1 MNVFSAL
8 KLSFSHP
15 LKALRIVFA
24 LFLLL
29 CLSACL
35 FACER
40 EIDYFDY
47 VSELRNNMFLASD
60 DEFSLRIY
68 SVQKES
74 PYSAD
79 GVPRE
84 MNVRTEIWLVA
95 PSGEKECNLSFEIDG
110 KTHGGEMSYDNVKAE
125 YYLSCNLDISTLSS
139 LACSIAYGET
149 TRELTAN
156 SVLSKTTLSPESILK
171 NLALSEQELFS
182 SMTDKYGFAGE
193 IYLRLI
199 YEDSPYYYVGVIDR
213 KGKTNAFLI
222 NATSGKVLAKREG

>member
-1 MNVFSAL
+1 MNVFSTL
-8 KLSFSHP
+8 KSSFLHP
-15 LKALRIVFA
+15 LKVLRAAFA
-24 LFLLL
+24 FFLLL

-35 FACER
+35 FSCKK
-40 EIDYFDY
+40 EIRYFDY
-47 VSELRNNMFLASD
+47 VSELRSNVFLASN

-84 MNVRTEIWLVA
+84 IHVRTEIWLVA
-95 PSGEKECNLSFEIDG
+95 PSGEQECNVSFTVDN
-110 KTHGGEMSYDNVKAE
+110 TPYGGDMSYDNVKAE
-125 YYLSCNLDISTLSS
+125 YYLSCNLDTAALS
-139 LACSIAYGET
+139 AIECNIAYGEKEYT
-149 TRELTAN
+149 LTAK
-156 SVLSKTTLSPESILK
+156 SVLSKETLSPKTLLK
-171 NLALSEQELFS
+171 NLALSEHELFA

-213 KGKTNAFLI
+213 NGKTNAFLI
-222 NATSGKVLAKREG
+222 NATSGKVLAKREA

>member
-1 MNVFSAL
+1 MNVFSVL
-8 KLSFSHP
+8 KLSFLRP
-15 LKALRIVFA
+15 FKALRTTVA
-24 LFLLL
+24 VLLFI
-29 CLSACL
+29 CLSVCLCACQK
-35 FACER
+35 
-40 EIDYFDY
+40 EINYFDY
-47 VSELRNNMFLASD
+47 VSELRRNVFLASD

-68 SVQKES
+68 SVEKES

-84 MNVRTEIWLVA
+84 MNVRTEFWLVA
-95 PSGEKECNLSFEIDG
+95 PSGEKECNLSFTFDG
-110 KTHGGEMSYDNVKAE
+110 ETYGGEMSYDNVKAE

-139 LACSIAYGET
+139 LTCSIIHGET
-149 TRELTAN
+149 TREITAN
-156 SVLSKTTLSPESILK
+156 SVLSKTTLSPETILK
-171 NLALSEQELFS
+171 NLALSEQALFS

-199 YEDSPYYYVGVIDR
+199 YEDSSYYYVGVIDR